1 MRLLTRKLD
10 QAFPQL
16 EAYDEDTGRQFFELA
31 AGSRGWR
38 LWRLCLATVFS
49 LLIIVPCAVAGIIL
63 TFGLALGQSQRGGE
77 SVLFA
82 GLLCVGLFVISLPLW
97 VLFFRDRLL
106 KSRIN
111 AILTADSTCKRCRY
125 SLIGI
130 APSATGLALCPE
142 CGSTSPVHPAIGVF
156 SRPTP

>member
-16 EAYDEDTGRQFFELA
+16 DAFDVNTRRHFFELA
-31 AGSRGWR
+31 AGSRLMR
-38 LWRLCLATVFS
+38 LWRICLATVFS

-63 TFGLALGQSQRGGE
+63 TFGLAIGQSQRVGE
-77 SVLFA
+77 SIVFA
-82 GLLCVGLFVISLPLW
+82 ELLCVGLFVLSLPLW

-106 KSRIN
+106 KSRVN
-111 AILTADSTCKRCRY
+111 AILTADGTCKRCSY

-130 APSATGLALCPE
+130 APSAAGLALCPE
-142 CGSTSPVHPAIGVF
+142 CGSTSPVHPAMGVF
-156 SRPTP
+156 VRPTP